1 MKAAAATTERAAKDS
16 GLNRRRSWEPE
27 FGLVLNL
34 REHYVENLVLLTDT
48 TDRCQHTQRERERE
62 ARGGRERRGRLGLT
76 EFTNSL
82 KAAVLGGEE

>member
-1 MKAAAATTERAAKDS
+1 MKAAATERAAKDS

-34 REHYVENLVLLTDT
+34 REHRVENLVLLTDT
-48 TDRCQHTQRERERE
+48 TDRCQHREREERE
-62 ARGGRERRGRLGLT
+62 RGGGRGRLGLT